1 MPRAAPSAPAAPR
14 ETLPAPEP
22 APPREAPWVRDPTA
36 DPWAQVLSAAAPNRR
51 LRVLLND
58 CTLARVEDDLVV
70 LSVTDA
76 LLTAAQAN
84 EKELCAL
91 LARAWDRAV
100 RVELRSATT
109 PNAAPGAP
117 QPGAGSPAAPDGSS
131 ASPEPAEPL
140 PDVTTLPLVRRTMEL
155 FNARLVGV
163 QPRKPR
169 T

>member
-1 MPRAAPSAPAAPR
+1 M
-14 ETLPAPEP
+14 
-22 APPREAPWVRDPTA
+22 
-36 DPWAQVLSAAAPNRR
+36 LSAAAPNRR

-100 RVELRSATT
+100 RVELRSANPPNTT
-109 PNAAPGAP
+109 PGAS
-117 QPGAGSPAAPDGSS
+117 QPAGAAPDGSP
-131 ASPEPAEPL
+131 APPEPAEPL

>member
-1 MPRAAPSAPAAPR
+1 M
-14 ETLPAPEP
+14 
-22 APPREAPWVRDPTA
+22 
-36 DPWAQVLSAAAPNRR
+36 LSAAAPNRR

-100 RVELRSATT
+100 RVELRSAAT

-117 QPGAGSPAAPDGSS
+117 QPGVASPATDGSS
-131 ASPEPAEPL
+131 TPPEPAQPL